1 MFARFIQ
8 VSRIS
13 RIFSPLLSLRQQK
26 ILNQARF
33 SSVTVSSSQVS
44 QETLFS
50 DAVEEEDNEEEEEP
64 SVKPES
70 AARIHHELKGT
81 YAVGRRKTSSAKVW
95 IRPGSGQFTVNGR
108 NLIHY
113 FQPSQREHCLM
124 PFLETSTAGYFDVEC
139 SVVGGGVSGQ
149 AGAVRLGISRALNL
163 VNPSLRKPLKKAGF
177 LTRDARRVERKKPGQ
192 KKARKQYQWVKR

>member
-8 VSRIS
+8 APRLSKN
-13 RIFSPLLSLRQQK
+13 FSPLFTLRQQK

-33 SSVTVSSSQVS
+33 SSLEASSSQES
-44 QETLFS
+44 QKAQLS
-50 DAVEEEDNEEEEEP
+50 DDAVVAEVP
-64 SVKPES
+64 PVKQKS
-70 AARIHHELKGT
+70 AAQIHHELKGT
-81 YAVGRRKTSSAKVW
+81 YALGRRKTSSAKVW
-95 IRPGSGQFTVNGR
+95 IRPGSGQFTVNGK

-113 FQPSQREHCLM
+113 FQPAQREHCLM

-149 AGAVRLGISRALNL
+149 AGAVRLGISRALNI